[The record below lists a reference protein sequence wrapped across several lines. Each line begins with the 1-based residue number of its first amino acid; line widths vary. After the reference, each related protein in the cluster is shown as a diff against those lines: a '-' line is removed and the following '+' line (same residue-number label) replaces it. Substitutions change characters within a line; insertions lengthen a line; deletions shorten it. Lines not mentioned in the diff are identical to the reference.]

1 MSRAFA
7 FAWRSLVRQRARATL
22 GILGVAAVGALLFDM
37 LLLSNGLVASM
48 RDLLERSGF
57 DIRVTATDSLP
68 GGGGPMIA
76 DAAGAARAIAAL
88 PSVSAALTIRFAEAR
103 IERPV
108 PSAVEGPVPSAV
120 EGAGAVSIR
129 SSLQGV
135 GLPRAQSRGLPRAQS
150 RGESSTRPWTILRG
164 SDLRDDLRAGREL
177 LINENAARII
187 GVAPGAA
194 VIVRASCSD
203 DREALPPI
211 EFRVA
216 GVAAFPFDT
225 PDAATAATTAAA
237 LDEACGGQQVD
248 AANVILVT
256 SKDDPIIAAGDISQ
270 LRPDLRAFTNDE
282 SVGRLEQG
290 GFTYFRQI
298 STVLTTVTIS
308 FALLLITVLLTVSV
322 NQRLGEIAA
331 LRALGFSR
339 RRVVTDV
346 LAESIL
352 IVGIGGALSLPLGF
366 ALAAGLDRILKRMPQ
381 IPENLHFFVFEPQ
394 ALGVHAALL
403 AATAIIAALYPMRI
417 VARLPI
423 AATLRDEVIS

>member
-1 MSRAFA
+1 
-7 FAWRSLVRQRARATL
+7 V
-22 GILGVAAVGALLFDM
+22 D
-37 LLLSNGLVASM
+37 
-48 RDLLERSGF
+48 
-57 DIRVTATDSLP
+57 
-68 GGGGPMIA
+68 
-76 DAAGAARAIAAL
+76 
-88 PSVSAALTIRFAEAR
+88 
-103 IERPV
+103 
-108 PSAVEGPVPSAV
+108 
-120 EGAGAVSIR
+120 
-129 SSLQGV
+129 
-135 GLPRAQSRGLPRAQS
+135 
-150 RGESSTRPWTILRG
+150 
-164 SDLRDDLRAGREL
+164 
-177 LINENAARII
+177 
-187 GVAPGAA
+187 
-194 VIVRASCSD
+194 
-203 DREALPPI
+203 
-211 EFRVA
+211 FRVA

-225 PDAATAATTAAA
+225 PDAATAATTAEA
-237 LDEACGGQQVD
+237 LDEACGGQRVD
-248 AANVILVT
+248 AANLVLVT
-256 SKDDPIIAAGDISQ
+256 AKDDPVIAAADISQ

-339 RRVVTDV
+339 LRVVTDV

-352 IVGIGGALSLPLGF
+352 IVGIGGALSLPLGL

-403 AATAIIAALYPMRI
+403 AATAIVAALYPMRI